1 MLTLRMIKPGKIPRP
16 PAMMTNRSLLI
27 LFLATALLFA
37 TGPSTAGTVIRTPV
51 CAGRFYPAD
60 GDELARTIDR
70 LTQSAAAKKPTIP
83 YRGKL
88 KALILPHA
96 GYIYSGFTA
105 AHAAGVLKGGH
116 YQRVVLIGPDH
127 YVGFNGA
134 AVSDVDAYQTP
145 LGVVKL
151 DPVCRTLR
159 RASTLFASRPLSD
172 QKEHSLEVV
181 LPFLQRYLDP
191 FMLVPVVVGKVDID
205 LIAAKL
211 APLLKGQTLL
221 VVSSDLSH
229 FLPYTAAVARD
240 LETIHLIETLNGRQ
254 LMGRDNCACGKAP
267 ILIAMK
273 LAQQY
278 QWRPTLLSY
287 TNSGDTAGDKRR
299 VVGYAAI
306 AFWEGPHQM
315 SRSKETIE
323 PFTPEQGRVLI
334 QLARQTLQQRLR
346 DPITDSDRAKLEEAL
361 KDPAFQHHHGTF
373 VTLKK
378 RGQLRGCI
386 GSLTAAESI
395 KEDVRHN
402 AQNAAFRDPR
412 FGPLTRSE
420 LDQVEIEVS
429 ILTPPVPLSYTDG
442 QDLLTKLRPG
452 IDGVIIRRGAASA
465 TFLPQVWEQL
475 PDKTDFLA
483 HLCQKAGLSSNAWQS
498 GKLEVKTYQ
507 VQYFE
512 EAH

>member
-1 MLTLRMIKPGKIPRP
+1 MASKRLPLV
-16 PAMMTNRSLLI
+16 
-27 LFLATALLFA
+27 LFISTALLLGTMPPSAKAA
-37 TGPSTAGTVIRTPV
+37 TRAPV

-70 LTQSAAAKKPTIP
+70 LTRSAAANKPAIP
-83 YRGKL
+83 LQGKL

-105 AHAAGVLKGGH
+105 AHAAGVLKGRR
-116 YQRVVLIGPDH
+116 YKRVVLMGPDH
-127 YVGFNGA
+127 YVGFAGT
-134 AVSDVDAYQTP
+134 AVSDADAYQTP
-145 LGVVKL
+145 LGMVKL
-151 DPVCRTLR
+151 DPVCHSLR
-159 RASTLFASRPLSD
+159 QASALFAPRPLSD
-172 QKEHSLEVV
+172 QQEHSLEVV

-191 FMLVPVVVGKVDID
+191 FMLVPVVVGTVNINQ
-205 LIAAKL
+205 IATRL
-211 APLLKGQTLL
+211 APLLNTETLL

-229 FLPYTAAVARD
+229 YLPYTEAVARD
-240 LETIHLIETLNGRQ
+240 RETLRLIETLDGQQ
-254 LMGRDNCACGKAP
+254 LMERDNCACGKAP

-315 SRSKETIE
+315 SQSKKATE
-323 PFTPEQGRVLI
+323 PFTLEQGRVLI
-334 QLARQTLQQRLR
+334 QLARQTLQQRLGQ
-346 DPITDSDRAKLEEAL
+346 PIAESDRAVLVQAL
-361 KDPAFQHHHGTF
+361 KDPAFQRHHGTF

-386 GSLTAAESI
+386 GSLTAAEPI

-402 AQNAAFRDPR
+402 AQNAAFHDPR
-412 FGPLTRSE
+412 FGPLTQGE
-420 LDQVEIEVS
+420 LGQVEIEVS
-429 ILTPPVPLSYTDG
+429 ILSPPTRLDYIDG
-442 QDLLTKLRPG
+442 QDLLTQLRPG
-452 IDGVIIRRGAASA
+452 IDGVIIRKGAASA

-475 PDKTDFLA
+475 PGRTDFLA

-512 EAH
+512 ESH

>member
-1 MLTLRMIKPGKIPRP
+1 MLTLQSTMP
-16 PAMMTNRSLLI
+16 NRSDFKISFRYNRPLLI
-27 LFLATALLFA
+27 RFIALALLIAVMPF
-37 TGPSTAGTVIRTPV
+37 TASAAIRDPV
-51 CAGRFYPAD
+51 YAGRFYPAD
-60 GDELARTIDR
+60 GEELARTIDR
-70 LTQSAAAKKPTIP
+70 LTQSAAATKPSTP
-83 YRGKL
+83 DQGAL

-96 GYIYSGFTA
+96 GYIYSGLTA
-105 AHAAGVLKGGH
+105 AHAAGVLEGRRYK
-116 YQRVVLIGPDH
+116 RVVLIGPDH

-134 AVSDVDAYQTP
+134 AISGTDAYQTP
-145 LGVVKL
+145 LGLVKL
-151 DPVCRTLR
+151 DPVCHKLR
-159 RASTLFASRPLSD
+159 QASALFSLQPLSD

-191 FMLVPVVVGKVDID
+191 FMLVPVVVGTVDID
-205 LIAAKL
+205 QIAAKL
-211 APLLKGQTLL
+211 APLLKGETLL

-229 FLPYTAAVARD
+229 YLPYAAAAERD
-240 LETIHLIETLNGRQ
+240 RETIRLIETLDGQQ
-254 LMGRDNCACGKAP
+254 LIGRDNCACGKAP

-306 AFWEGPHQM
+306 AFWEGPHHM
-315 SRSKETIE
+315 SRSKETTNT
-323 PFTPEQGRVLI
+323 FTPEQGRVLI
-334 QLARQTLQQRLR
+334 RLARQTLQQRLGQ
-346 DPITDSDRAKLEEAL
+346 PIADRDRALLEEAL
-361 KDPAFQHHHGTF
+361 SDPAFQHHYGTF

-378 RGQLRGCI
+378 RGRLRGCI

-395 KEDVRHN
+395 KEDVRNN

-412 FGPLTRSE
+412 FGPLTQSE

-429 ILTPPVPLSYTDG
+429 ILTPPTRLEYADG
-442 QDLLTKLRPG
+442 PDLLTRLRPG
-452 IDGVIIRRGAASA
+452 IDGVIIRKGAASA

-475 PDKTDFLA
+475 SNKTDFLA
-483 HLCQKAGLSSNAWQS
+483 HLCQKAGLSRNAWQS

-512 EAH
+512 ESQ